1 MAGRK
6 CNVNCAVY
14 GCTSVRKKNP
24 ELSFHSFPKEGEKVN
39 IKNGFGVEEVCNRR
53 QLWEAKL
60 KIGKKVSKSMK
71 ICSVHFK
78 KEDFEHA
85 MGYGVVRRCCCQQLS
100 PVLIFPSQQL

>member
-24 ELSFHSFPKEGEKVN
+24 ELSFHSFPKKGEKVN

-85 MGYGVVRRCCCQQLS
+85 SKLNIQCGNYLWNKFIS
-100 PVLIFPSQQL
+100 FEITEFIS